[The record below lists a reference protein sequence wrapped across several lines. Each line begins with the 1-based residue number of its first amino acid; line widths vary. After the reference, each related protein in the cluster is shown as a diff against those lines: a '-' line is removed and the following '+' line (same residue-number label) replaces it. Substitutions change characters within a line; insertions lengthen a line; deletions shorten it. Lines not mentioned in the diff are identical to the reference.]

1 MFNRMAFKVPSKEIS
16 SSGKPSNIKH
26 VHSYTISDSI
36 LDSVNSEKDLGVI
49 FDNTLSFEEHT
60 VSEVKKANSIV
71 GLIRRSFQHIYPQK

>member
-1 MFNRMAFKVPSKEIS
+1 MAFKVPSKEIS
-16 SSGKPSNIKH
+16 SSEKPSNIKH

-36 LDSVNSEKDLGVI
+36 LDSINSEKDLGVI

-60 VSEVKKANSIV
+60 VSEVNSIV